1 MQVKFTVL
9 GEPAWKGRPRF
20 RSVGPYVKTYTPE
33 KTVSYENLVKLEYRR
48 QCNDF
53 KFEDGVPLDLRI
65 TAYYSIP
72 KSASKKKRALMEQF
86 KIRPMKKPDNDNIVK
101 VVQDALNLVAYHD
114 DVQVVDCQLRKFY
127 SENPRVVVTIQEAP
141 DVVCP
146 LITIWYQKDIFWKRG
161 PVDYESRT

>member
-1 MQVKFTVL
+1 MKVKFTIL
-9 GEPAWKGRPRF
+9 GEPAGKGRPRF

-33 KTVSYENLVKLEYRR
+33 KTASYENLVKLEYRR

-72 KSASKKKRALMEQF
+72 KSTSKKKRVLMEQF

-101 VVQDALNLVAYHD
+101 VVQDALNLVATMM
-114 DVQVVDCQLRKFY
+114 CR
-127 SENPRVVVTIQEAP
+127 S
-141 DVVCP
+141 
-146 LITIWYQKDIFWKRG
+146 LIASYGNFTAKTPGWSLQ
-161 PVDYESRT
+161 SRRLPMLFARELPFGIKKICTGKEDW